1 MGNIDTNTNIYE
13 SRIVDNIAITHL
25 KGKALDVATNAQV
38 IGEFHER
45 LMTINDSPKISG
57 YMQIN
62 DSEWDSHSAVDALV
76 ELLSIDPNMAAPKSK
91 YQGYQHDM
99 IAARFRHSVGR
110 FLLTMIKFSK
120 PTIAGMQ
127 GRISAEYLGHSLAYD
142 LRIATADTTFS
153 FDNMRTGL
161 PASTGITLLLPR
173 YIGIGRAMSL
183 IQSGAT
189 IDAHEAHSLGLI
201 SGVVEDQQLLVDRCL
216 TDLKAVTMSRYP
228 HLAGHHRQHVFPP
241 VSEVKAALENYYD
254 AMAKSIIQLRMNRS
268 K

>member
-13 SRIVDNIAITHL
+13 SRIVDNIAITRL

-38 IGEFHER
+38 IGEFNE
-45 LMTINDSPKISG
+45 LLKTVNDSPEISG
-57 YMQIN
+57 YLQIN
-62 DSEWDSHSAVDALV
+62 DIEWDSQSAVDALV
-76 ELLSIDPNMAAPKSK
+76 ELVSKDSDMSAPKSK

-110 FLLTMIKFSK
+110 LLLAMIKFSK

-127 GRISAEYLGHSLAYD
+127 GRISGEYLGLSLAYD

-161 PASTGITLLLPR
+161 PASAGITLLLPR
-173 YIGIGRAMSL
+173 YIGIGRTMSL
-183 IQSGAT
+183 IQRGAVL
-189 IDAHEAHSLGLI
+189 DAHEAHSLGLI
-201 SGVVEDQQLLVDRCL
+201 SGVAEDQQTLVDRCL
-216 TDLKAVTMSRYP
+216 TDLKTVTMSRHP
-228 HLAGHHRQHVFPP
+228 HLAAYHRQHVFPP

-254 AMAKSIIQLRMNRS
+254 AMAKSIIQLRMNR
-268 K
+268 